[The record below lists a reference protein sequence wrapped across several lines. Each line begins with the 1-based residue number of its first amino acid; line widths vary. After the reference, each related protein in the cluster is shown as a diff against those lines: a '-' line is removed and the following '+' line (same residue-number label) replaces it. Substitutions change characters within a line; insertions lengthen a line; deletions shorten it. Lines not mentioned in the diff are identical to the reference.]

1 MMFTVLSDHLK
12 SLEKYESIWT
22 TMQSHQH
29 EKGAKSRVKS
39 RRVKF
44 AALVETEHLTA
55 EVRRTQ
61 RVSRLSVAIRQL
73 I

>member
-12 SLEKYESIWT
+12 SLERDESIWIT
-22 TMQSHQH
+22 LQSLQH
-29 EKGAKSRVKS
+29 EKAAKSRVKS

-44 AALVETEHLTA
+44 AALVETEHLAA

-61 RVSRLSVAIRQL
+61 RVSRLSVAIGQL